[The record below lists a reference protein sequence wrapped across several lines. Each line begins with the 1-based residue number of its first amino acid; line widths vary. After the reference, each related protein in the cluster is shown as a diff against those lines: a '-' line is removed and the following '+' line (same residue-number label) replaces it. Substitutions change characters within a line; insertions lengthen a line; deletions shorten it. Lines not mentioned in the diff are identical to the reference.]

1 MKNYYK
7 GIMLAIISAI
17 GYSIMPILAVYV
29 YKYDISTFTL
39 LFIRFFISSII
50 LFIYVRFKYKN
61 SVIRKKDMLI
71 FFLLGGVL
79 YTAQAVLH
87 FSSVKYVSPSLAILL
102 LVTYPI
108 FVCILSSV
116 INNEKFNKKNWF
128 SIIISFLGLVLVLGN
143 KFEEI
148 NLYGVILSVGAAI
161 VYSVYTVLGD
171 RAVKKQ
177 LPIVTCTYTVLFA
190 TVSIF
195 IIGLFTQNINFEINI
210 EAVPAILGIV
220 FLSTVIADFAFFQ
233 SLEYIGSTKV
243 STLGMIEP
251 LFTAVFSYLFLSEKL
266 ELLQYVGIIVVLI
279 GCVSIVGIKGKMRE

>member
-7 GIMLAIISAI
+7 GIILAIISAI

-39 LFIRFFISSII
+39 LFIRFFISGII
-50 LFIYVRFKYKN
+50 LFIYVRFKYRN

-102 LVTYPI
+102 LFTYPI

-116 INNEKFNKKNWF
+116 ISNEKFNKKNWF
-128 SIIISFLGLVLVLGN
+128 SIILSFLGLVLVLGD

-195 IIGLFTQNINFEINI
+195 IIGLVTQNINFEINI

-266 ELLQYVGIIVVLI
+266 EFLQYIGIIVVLI
-279 GCVSIVGIKGKMRE
+279 GCVCIVGIKEKMRE

>member
-1 MKNYYK
+1 
-7 GIMLAIISAI
+7 ML
-17 GYSIMPILAVYV
+17 G
-29 YKYDISTFTL
+29 D
-39 LFIRFFISSII
+39 
-50 LFIYVRFKYKN
+50 
-61 SVIRKKDMLI
+61 
-71 FFLLGGVL
+71 
-79 YTAQAVLH
+79 
-87 FSSVKYVSPSLAILL
+87 
-102 LVTYPI
+102 
-108 FVCILSSV
+108 
-116 INNEKFNKKNWF
+116 
-128 SIIISFLGLVLVLGN
+128 

-266 ELLQYVGIIVVLI
+266 EILQYVGIIVVLI

>member
-7 GIMLAIISAI
+7 GIILAIISAI

-39 LFIRFFISSII
+39 LFIRFFISGII
-50 LFIYVRFKYKN
+50 LFIYVRFKYRN

-102 LVTYPI
+102 LFTYPI

-116 INNEKFNKKNWF
+116 ISNEKFNKKNWF
-128 SIIISFLGLVLVLGN
+128 SIILSFLGLVLVLGD

-195 IIGLFTQNINFEINI
+195 IIGLVTQNINFEINI

-233 SLEYIGSTKV
+233 CIRVYRLN
-243 STLGMIEP
+243 
-251 LFTAVFSYLFLSEKL
+251 
-266 ELLQYVGIIVVLI
+266 
-279 GCVSIVGIKGKMRE
+279 

>member
-1 MKNYYK
+1 
-7 GIMLAIISAI
+7 MLAIISAI

-87 FSSVKYVSPSLAILL
+87 FSSVKYVSPSLSILL
-102 LVTYPI
+102 LFTYPI

-128 SIIISFLGLVLVLGN
+128 SIIISFLGLVLVLGD

-266 ELLQYVGIIVVLI
+266 EILQYVGIIVVLI
-279 GCVSIVGIKGKMRE
+279 GCVCIVGIKEKMRE

>member
-1 MKNYYK
+1 
-7 GIMLAIISAI
+7 MLAIISAI
-17 GYSIMPILAVYV
+17 GYSIMPILAIYV

-39 LFIRFFISSII
+39 LFIRFFISGII
-50 LFIYVRFKYKN
+50 LFIYVRFKYRN

-102 LVTYPI
+102 LFTYPI

-116 INNEKFNKKNWF
+116 ISNEKFNKKNWF
-128 SIIISFLGLVLVLGN
+128 SIILSFLGLVLVLGD

-195 IIGLFTQNINFEINI
+195 IIGLVTQNINFEINI

-266 ELLQYVGIIVVLI
+266 EFLQYIGIIVVLI
-279 GCVSIVGIKGKMRE
+279 GCVCIVGIKEKMRE

>member
-7 GIMLAIISAI
+7 GIILAIISAI

-39 LFIRFFISSII
+39 LFIRFFISGII
-50 LFIYVRFKYKN
+50 LFIYVRFKYRN

-102 LVTYPI
+102 LFTYPI

-116 INNEKFNKKNWF
+116 ISNEKFNKKNWF
-128 SIIISFLGLVLVLGN
+128 SIILSFLGLVLVLGD

-148 NLYGVILSVGAAI
+148 NLYGVILSIGAAI

-195 IIGLFTQNINFEINI
+195 IIGLVTQNINFEINI

-266 ELLQYVGIIVVLI
+266 EFLQYIGIIVVLI
-279 GCVSIVGIKGKMRE
+279 GCVCIVGIKEKMRE